1 MNVDN
6 SCDLKRMKCDV
17 EQAGVTGPSTN
28 PALSLRL
35 FREMVRTR
43 TFDEQALLLQRTGRI
58 PFYYPCAGQEAHVA
72 VALALADSDWIFVQF
87 REQGVR
93 LARGVPVSQ
102 ELALWRGLGSA
113 AYDPVQFR
121 ISPLCVTIATAL
133 PHATGYGYGA
143 RFLGRTDVAVAVFG
157 DGGTSEGDFHAA
169 LNAAGV
175 WKTPTVFFC
184 QNNLYAQSTPLAQQT
199 ASRTLAD
206 KAVAY
211 GIEGQQIDGMD
222 VFAVY
227 EAVRLAVRRAREG
240 GGSTLIESLCYR
252 YASHS
257 TYDGVPVYRTRDE
270 EAAWRHRDPIDRLR
284 GQLVANGYLAPGVE
298 DGIRAEMKSEID
310 AAITSL
316 EQTDVPGSA
325 MVIANTFAAI
335 PPRVVRGLQEEEEA
349 LQQPPA
355 TFAPG
360 RVFTP
365 EEEVPASGETKALTL
380 VEALNLA
387 LLDGMQRHSNMVIL
401 GEDVGREGGIFRVTA
416 GLYERFGKER
426 VLDTPLSEV
435 CIAGSAVGM
444 AIAGVRPVCE
454 IEFAGFSYSA
464 FDQIVFHVARYAW
477 RTNGKLRLPI
487 VVRMPAGGGHE
498 GMEGHSDSPEA
509 HYAHAPGALIIIYPS
524 NPYDAKGL
532 LASALDSDEAVLF
545 FEPIARYFERQPDI
559 PVGHYKVPIG
569 RARITRPGTDVTI
582 VSYGNAVLT
591 SLQAANELASAGV
604 SAEVIDLRT
613 LKPWDEDT
621 VLESVGRTGRLI
633 VVHEAPL
640 SGGLGAEIVATVCE
654 RAGDLLEV
662 PPARVAH
669 LDIPWGAAKLEVNS
683 VLRPARIAAAAR
695 RLMAG

>member
-1 MNVDN
+1 MSRDDEP
-6 SCDLKRMKCDV
+6 CD
-17 EQAGVTGPSTN
+17 GVRPPPDRS
-28 PALSLRL
+28 LSLRL

-43 TFDEQALLLQRTGRI
+43 IFDEQALVLQRTGRI
-58 PFYYPCAGQEAHVA
+58 PFYYSCAGQEAHVG
-72 VALALADSDWIFVQF
+72 VTLALAGSDWIFVQF

-93 LARGVPVSQ
+93 LARGVPVAQ

-113 AYDPVQFR
+113 AYDPIEFR
-121 ISPLCVTIATAL
+121 IAPLCVTIATAL

-143 RFLGRTDVAVAVFG
+143 RLLGRNDVAVAVFG

-184 QNNLYAQSTPLAQQT
+184 QNNLYAQSTPLAEQT
-199 ASRTLAD
+199 ASRTLAE
-206 KAVAY
+206 KAGAY
-211 GIEGQQIDGMD
+211 GIEGKRIDGMD
-222 VFAVY
+222 ALAVY
-227 EAVRLAVRRAREG
+227 EAVRVAVERARAG

-252 YASHS
+252 FAAHS
-257 TYDGVPVYRTRDE
+257 TYDSIPAYRTRDE
-270 EAAWRHRDPIDRLR
+270 EESWRQRDPIDRLR
-284 GQLVANGYLAPGVE
+284 AQILAYGWLSAGVE
-298 DGIRAEMKSEID
+298 ETIRAGMTAEINE
-310 AAITSL
+310 AIASL
-316 EQTDVPGSA
+316 EETTVPGSGR
-325 MVIANTFAAI
+325 VITNTFAAI
-335 PPRVVRGLQEEEEA
+335 PSRIVRGLRDEEEA
-349 LQQPPA
+349 LQVTPTEFA
-355 TFAPG
+355 TGSAF
-360 RVFTP
+360 VLQ
-365 EEEVPASGETKALTL
+365 EESTASGETKALTL

-387 LLDGMQRHSNMVIL
+387 LHDGMERRSNMVIL

-416 GLYERFGKER
+416 GLYERYGRER

-435 CIAGSAVGM
+435 CIVGSAVGM
-444 AIAGVRPVCE
+444 AIAGVRSVCE

-464 FDQIVFHVARYAW
+464 FDQIVFHIARYAW
-477 RTNGKLRLPI
+477 RTNGKLRMPI

-509 HYAHAPGALIIIYPS
+509 HYAHAAGALIILYPS

-532 LASALDSDEAVLF
+532 LASALDSDDPVLF
-545 FEPIARYFERQPDI
+545 FEPIARYFERQPGI
-559 PVGHYKVPIG
+559 PVSHYKVPIG
-569 RARITRPGTDVTI
+569 RARVARPGTDVTI

-591 SLQAANELASAGV
+591 SMQAAAELAAAGV
-604 SAEVIDLRT
+604 STEVIDLRT

-654 RAGDLLEV
+654 RGGDLLEV
-662 PPARVAH
+662 PPARVTH

-683 VLRPARIAAAAR
+683 VLQPARIVATAR
-695 RLMAG
+695 GLMAG

>member
-1 MNVDN
+1 MG
-6 SCDLKRMKCDV
+6 LEMKQDKM
-17 EQAGVTGPSTN
+17 TGGEELSALASIG
-28 PALSLRL
+28 PALLLRL

-43 TFDEQALLLQRTGRI
+43 IFDEQALILQRTGRI

-72 VALALADSDWIFVQF
+72 VSLALADSDWIFVQF
-87 REQGVR
+87 REQGIR
-93 LARGVPVSQ
+93 LARGVPVAQ

-113 AYDPVQFR
+113 AYNPIEFR
-121 ISPLCVTIATAL
+121 IAPLCVTIATAL

-143 RFLGRTDVAVAVFG
+143 RFLGRSDVAVAVFG

-184 QNNLYAQSTPLAQQT
+184 QNNLYAQSTPVAEQT
-199 ASRTLAD
+199 ASRTLAE
-206 KAVAY
+206 KSVAY
-211 GIEGQQIDGMD
+211 GIEGKQIDGMD
-222 VFAVY
+222 AVAVY
-227 EAVRLAVRRAREG
+227 EAVRTAVERARGG

-252 YASHS
+252 FASHS

-270 EAAWRHRDPIDRLR
+270 EASWRYRDPIDRLR
-284 GQLVANGYLAPGVE
+284 AQLLANGWLGAGVE
-298 DGIRAEMKSEID
+298 EAIRAEMGVEINE
-310 AAITSL
+310 AIASL
-316 EQTDVPGSA
+316 EQTDVPGSNT
-325 MVIANTFAAI
+325 VITNTFAAV
-335 PPRVVRGLQEEEEA
+335 PSRLVRGLLDEQEA
-349 LQQPPA
+349 LQIPVT

-360 RVFTP
+360 SVFTP
-365 EEEVPASGETKALTL
+365 EEELAVSGESKALTL

-387 LLDGMQRHSNMVIL
+387 LLDGMERHSNMIIL

-416 GLYERFGKER
+416 GLYERYGKER

-464 FDQIVFHVARYAW
+464 FDQIVFHIARYSW
-477 RTNGKLRLPI
+477 RTNGKLRMPI
-487 VVRMPAGGGHE
+487 VLRMPAGGGHE

-509 HYAHAPGALIIIYPS
+509 HYAHAPGALIILYPS

-532 LASALDSDEAVLF
+532 LASALDSDDPVLF
-545 FEPIARYFERQPDI
+545 FEPIARYFERQPGI
-559 PVGHYKVPIG
+559 PVTHYKVPIG
-569 RARITRPGTDVTI
+569 RARISRPGTDLTI
-582 VSYGNAVLT
+582 VSYGNAVW
-591 SLQAANELASAGV
+591 SSMQAATDLAAVGV

-613 LKPWDEDT
+613 LKPWDEDA

-662 PPARVAH
+662 PPARVTH

-683 VLRPARIAAAAR
+683 VLQPARIVAAAR